1 MLRTKKNI
9 IKNKKNSYKEVVTV
23 DWKETF
29 KIMKVGEERT
39 YTNKDISVPLA
50 RTITS
55 RLKKSDKMSFS
66 INSDSL
72 CENFVIRRIL

>member
-1 MLRTKKNI
+1 MIKTKKNI
-9 IKNKKNSYKEVVTV
+9 IKNKKSSYKEVVAV

-29 KIMKVGEERT
+29 KIMQVGEERK

-55 RLKKSDKMSFS
+55 RLKKSDKMSYS
-66 INSDSL
+66 INADSR
-72 CENFVIRRIL
+72 CENFVIRRVQ